1 MNRRL
6 MLLGSALLASRAAFA
21 DGPKVFLDYDQKA
34 LDDAYTQPVYAPN
47 QFQVLARYAVSSK
60 ALAERIGPP
69 EQIAYGNKPIERLL
83 YYRAAQRNAPLFV
96 YVHGGAWRAGKAEN
110 FMFPAET
117 FLNAGISFAAV
128 DFDGIE
134 QTDGYLEPIQDQ
146 VSRALQ
152 FASRNA
158 QKLGSDSRR
167 VYLGAHSSGA
177 HFAGVALTTDWQK
190 RYASGP
196 LALRAALLMSG
207 MYDLRGP
214 RLSVR
219 SSYVKF
225 SDATEEALSP
235 QRHLDLLN
243 TKLELL
249 YASKDTPEFQRQTRD
264 FAEAV
269 KRAGKPVA
277 LTVGQ
282 ELNHFELMETLA
294 NPYGVAGR
302 VALGMCAN

>member
-1 MNRRL
+1 MNRRM
-6 MLLGSALLASRAAFA
+6 MLIGSALLASRAAFA

-47 QFQVLARYAVSSK
+47 QAQILARYALSSK
-60 ALAERIGPP
+60 ALAERIGAP
-69 EQIAYGNKPIERLL
+69 EQLAYGNKPIERLL
-83 YYRAAQRNAPLFV
+83 YYRAAQRNAPLFI
-96 YVHGGAWRAGKAEN
+96 YLHGGAWHAGKAEN
-110 FMFPAET
+110 FLFPAEM

-146 VSRALQ
+146 VCRAIE
-152 FASRNA
+152 FACRNA
-158 QKLGSDSRR
+158 QKMGSDPRR
-167 VYLGAHSSGA
+167 IFLGAHSSGA

-190 RYASGP
+190 RYGTSP
-196 LALRAALLMSG
+196 LGLRGALMMSG

-214 RLSVR
+214 RLSAR
-219 SSYVKF
+219 SAYVKF
-225 SDATEEALSP
+225 SDATEEALSS

-264 FAEAV
+264 FADAV
-269 KRAGKPVA
+269 KRSGKPVA

-302 VALGMCAN
+302 VALRMCTT